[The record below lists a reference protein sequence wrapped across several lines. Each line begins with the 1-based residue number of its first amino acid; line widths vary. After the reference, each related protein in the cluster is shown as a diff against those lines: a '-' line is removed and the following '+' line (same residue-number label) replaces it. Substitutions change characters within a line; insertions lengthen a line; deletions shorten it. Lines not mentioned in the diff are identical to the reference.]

1 MHKNQA
7 CTNEFVSNY
16 REQPGA
22 ALKCTYDGT
31 LKELFMYFK
40 PRHPKKMFY
49 QRLSIPIHEL
59 ENKKQFKAIWM
70 SADQKEEKEL
80 TLYPNKNGKVEHL
93 LEEARQ
99 HVTLEANGSG
109 QLRLIEVV
117 SHKINFVN
125 PPDNTMDNLSMSQSK
140 MFRIEEVSNTSK
152 Y

>member
-1 MHKNQA
+1 M
-7 CTNEFVSNY
+7 
-16 REQPGA
+16 

-59 ENKKQFKAIWM
+59 ENKKQFKATWM
-70 SADQKEEKEL
+70 SADFKEEKDL

-99 HVTLEANGSG
+99 QVTLEANGSG
-109 QLRLIEVV
+109 QLRLLEVV
-117 SHKINFVN
+117 SHKIHWVSM
-125 PPDNTMDNLSMSQSK
+125 PENTIDNLTIAQSK
-140 MFRIEEVSNTSK
+140 VYRIEEVGEHFEFK
-152 Y
+152 IIV